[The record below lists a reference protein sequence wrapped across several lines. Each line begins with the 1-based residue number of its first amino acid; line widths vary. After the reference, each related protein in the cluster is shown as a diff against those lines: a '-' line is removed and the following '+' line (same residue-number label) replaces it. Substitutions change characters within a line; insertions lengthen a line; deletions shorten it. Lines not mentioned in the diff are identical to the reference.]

1 MGMRIKIVTKFDCT
15 NTGVTG
21 NYRSSRLPLKTLQNH
36 SIETESDWQRARNQ
50 QRNWEAITQFIGLYT
65 QLLSITTTQFDSTLQ
80 TWSFEFET
88 EFEGIFRD
96 GVEDLGLLYSSCQ
109 GIPMVTGLAEQPDI
123 GRTLKPRENIWFEL
137 VE

>member
-1 MGMRIKIVTKFDCT
+1 MGMRIKIITKFDCT

-21 NYRSSRLPLKTLQNH
+21 NFKSSRLPLTTLQNVTVTSAEQWH
-36 SIETESDWQRARNQ
+36 HARNQ

-65 QLLSITTTQFDSTLQ
+65 QLLSITSTQYNNSDH

-96 GVEDLGLLYSSCQ
+96 GVDDLGLLYSSCD
-109 GIPMVTGLAEQPDI
+109 GIPMLVGLSEQPDI
-123 GRTLKPRENIWFEL
+123 GRTLRPRENIWFEL
-137 VE
+137 KQ